1 MSIQWKKLF
10 LSLGYWLIAELCF
23 NFLGIDD
30 MADYTEFITE
40 QNRNIP
46 SRNYHLA

>member
-1 MSIQWKKLF
+1 MNIYWKKLF

-30 MADYTEFITE
+30 VADYTEFTSE
-40 QNRNIP
+40 QNRVILNQ
-46 SRNYHLA
+46 NHTLV

>member
-1 MSIQWKKLF
+1 MNIQWKKLF

-30 MADYTEFITE
+30 VADYTEFISE
-40 QNRNIP
+40 QNRIIL
-46 SRNYHLA
+46 SRNHNSV